1 MNYRLAEKKD
11 IDSICYIIA
20 AAIDEMG
27 KNGIYQWD
35 EVYPAKSDF
44 FDDIEKGILY
54 VGEMDGKI
62 AVIYAINKEY
72 DEQYNN
78 GKWKYLDSE
87 YRIIHRLCVNPLF
100 QNKGVAKQTLSFVEK
115 ELKGEGVETIRLD
128 FFSENPFA
136 LSLYQ
141 KNGYEEVGIAN
152 WRKGKFYLMEKHL

>member
-1 MNYRLAEKKD
+1 
-11 IDSICYIIA
+11 
-20 AAIDEMG
+20 
-27 KNGIYQWD
+27 
-35 EVYPAKSDF
+35 
-44 FDDIEKGILY
+44 
-54 VGEMDGKI
+54 MDGKI

-100 QNKGVAKQTLSFVEK
+100 QNKGVAKQALSFVEK

-128 FFSENPFA
+128 VFSENPFA

>member
-1 MNYRLAEKKD
+1 
-11 IDSICYIIA
+11 
-20 AAIDEMG
+20 
-27 KNGIYQWD
+27 
-35 EVYPAKSDF
+35 
-44 FDDIEKGILY
+44 
-54 VGEMDGKI
+54 MDGKI

-128 FFSENPFA
+128 VFSENPFA
-136 LSLYQ
+136 VIISKTDDKWVFCKHKERKDEH
-141 KNGYEEVGIAN
+141 KNKTISVVNRY
-152 WRKGKFYLMEKHL
+152 RSCMETYDRCL